1 MAEQESES
9 EQTMT
14 PQAARAYVKRWVHTG
29 RLLEVLRWREL
40 AALDDARALRA
51 SDVLIESARRVPLP
65 PGRREWSGL
74 VEQQALF
81 RQLSRA

>member
-1 MAEQESES
+1 VAEREFES

-14 PQAARAYVKRWVHTG
+14 RQEARAYVKQWLLTG
-29 RLLEVLRWREL
+29 RLLEELRWREL

-51 SDVLIESARRVPLP
+51 SDALIESAERVPLP

-74 VEQQALF
+74 VDQQALF
-81 RQLSRA
+81 RRLSRA

>member
-1 MAEQESES
+1 
-9 EQTMT
+9 MT
-14 PQAARAYVKRWVHTG
+14 PQAARAYVKQWVQTG
-29 RLLEVLRWREL
+29 QLLEELRWREL

-51 SDVLIESARRVPLP
+51 SDALVESAMRVRLP

-81 RQLSRA
+81 RRRA